1 VSSTRAA
8 TLILIGLVGAVAL
21 AGCGSSDEVS
31 DEDYVAELQAVAVS
45 LGEGADELSQQISNF
60 GELSLAS
67 AGELLQTFSERVS
80 DLAAKIEDV
89 TPPAAIEDLH
99 AQLVARLEGLASKA
113 QAAALTLKAGDLIGS
128 LPALTGFAAEA
139 TDAGGSVDSTV
150 TEIQAE
156 LGID

>member
-21 AGCGSSDEVS
+21 AGCGSSDELS

-45 LGEGADELSQQISNF
+45 FGEGADELSQKISNF
-60 GELSLAS
+60 GELSLANAS
-67 AGELLQTFSERVS
+67 ELLQTFSDQVS

-89 TPPAAIEDLH
+89 APPAVVEDLH
-99 AQLVARLEGLASKA
+99 AQLVARLESLASKA
-113 QAAALTLKAGDLIGS
+113 QAAALTLKAGDLIGG

-139 TDAGGSVDSTV
+139 TNAGGRVDSTV
-150 TEIQAE
+150 TEIQAK